1 MAETLEKGFRTIT
14 PHLVVKGCAEAIEFY
29 KKAFGA
35 TERFRL
41 PWPSPDGVEKVGH
54 AELAIG
60 DSVVMLADEFPQ
72 QGAVAPSAGG
82 ASVVIHLQSPDVD
95 ATMAK
100 AAEAGAT
107 ITMPAADAFWGDRY
121 GKLVD
126 PFGHHWSVATKVEDV
141 SPEEMKKRMDAMF
154 AGGSDGCGG

>member
-1 MAETLEKGFRTIT
+1 MAETMETGFRTIT
-14 PHLVVKGCAEAIEFY
+14 PHLVVKEGAKAIEFY
-29 KKAFGA
+29 KNAFGA

-41 PWPSPDGVEKVGH
+41 PWPGPDGVEKIGH
-54 AELAIG
+54 AELTIG
-60 DSVVMLADEFPQ
+60 DSVVMLAEEFPEF
-72 QGAVAPSAGG
+72 GSVAPSAGG

-107 ITMPAADAFWGDRY
+107 ITMPPDNAFWGDRY
-121 GKLVD
+121 GKLID

-154 AGGSDGCGG
+154 AGGGEGCAG